1 MASTWIT
8 VAPGIRCRLHPDR
21 KHGVRPDR
29 YFTLRFS
36 VNGRQIEE
44 ALGWASDGW
53 NLERAQEELGKLR
66 AAKRTGV
73 GPATLRESAEAAR
86 RAERQRSEA
95 ETKRERQEL
104 TVAKLWERYRN
115 EVVAMSNG
123 PRTAAEKTR
132 MWERCIKPE
141 IGDLRV
147 GNVTEEA
154 VGRIVRAVLRYD
166 AAGQVIGGKAQ
177 AGNLYRLL
185 HHMFSKSL
193 AWGLRPKEAG
203 NPLENVSEPKVPRR
217 ERLLTAGE
225 VGGLLRALD
234 EAADNA
240 SEHPQVLA
248 VLRLLIL
255 TGARVSELLGLRWD
269 HLRRD
274 EMELHLL
281 WTKSG
286 FSRRP
291 MSAAALAVIDSMER
305 VPGVPFI
312 FRSVKAPNERISY
325 NTVQKAFGRIVE
337 RAKIEGC
344 TLHTIR
350 HWFST
355 LAANSVSNAR
365 VGMALTGHKSHAA
378 YMNYVHADKDQA
390 QALIEHISQTASQ
403 LSKIR

>member
-1 MASTWIT
+1 
-8 VAPGIRCRLHPDR
+8 
-21 KHGVRPDR
+21 
-29 YFTLRFS
+29 
-36 VNGRQIEE
+36 
-44 ALGWASDGW
+44 
-53 NLERAQEELGKLR
+53 
-66 AAKRTGV
+66 
-73 GPATLRESAEAAR
+73 
-86 RAERQRSEA
+86 
-95 ETKRERQEL
+95 
-104 TVAKLWERYRN
+104 
-115 EVVAMSNG
+115 
-123 PRTAAEKTR
+123 
-132 MWERCIKPE
+132 
-141 IGDLRV
+141 
-147 GNVTEEA
+147 
-154 VGRIVRAVLRYD
+154 LRYD

-305 VPGVPFI
+305 APGVPFI

-378 YMNYVHADKDQA
+378 YMNYVHAEKDQA

>member
-1 MASTWIT
+1 MASRWIT

>member
-1 MASTWIT
+1 
-8 VAPGIRCRLHPDR
+8 
-21 KHGVRPDR
+21 VRPDR

-132 MWERCIKPE
+132 MWERGIKPE

-305 VPGVPFI
+305 APGVPFI

-325 NTVQKAFGRIVE
+325 NTV
-337 RAKIEGC
+337 
-344 TLHTIR
+344 
-350 HWFST
+350 
-355 LAANSVSNAR
+355 
-365 VGMALTGHKSHAA
+365 
-378 YMNYVHADKDQA
+378 
-390 QALIEHISQTASQ
+390 
-403 LSKIR
+403 

>member
-1 MASTWIT
+1 
-8 VAPGIRCRLHPDR
+8 
-21 KHGVRPDR
+21 VRPDR

-305 VPGVPFI
+305 APGVPFI

-378 YMNYVHADKDQA
+378 YMNYVHAEKDQA

>member
-1 MASTWIT
+1 MASRWIT

-86 RAERQRSEA
+86 GAERQRSEA

-132 MWERCIKPE
+132 MWERGIKPE

-305 VPGVPFI
+305 APGVPFI

>member
-1 MASTWIT
+1 MASRWIT

-305 VPGVPFI
+305 APGVPFI

>member
-1 MASTWIT
+1 
-8 VAPGIRCRLHPDR
+8 
-21 KHGVRPDR
+21 VRPDR

-305 VPGVPFI
+305 APGVPFI

>member
-1 MASTWIT
+1 MASRWIT

-281 WTKSG
+281 WTKIR
-286 FSRRP
+286 FLAAPNVSRR
-291 MSAAALAVIDSMER
+291 
-305 VPGVPFI
+305 
-312 FRSVKAPNERISY
+312 
-325 NTVQKAFGRIVE
+325 
-337 RAKIEGC
+337 
-344 TLHTIR
+344 
-350 HWFST
+350 
-355 LAANSVSNAR
+355 VS
-365 VGMALTGHKSHAA
+365 GH
-378 YMNYVHADKDQA
+378 
-390 QALIEHISQTASQ
+390 
-403 LSKIR
+403 R